1 MANFA
6 VLSGDI
12 VFNVIVADT
21 LADAEIGTQSV
32 CIEIPEGSSAGI
44 GDTWDESSKSW
55 IFQIHTPPLIVDGE
69 FQV

>member
-12 VFNVIVADT
+12 VSNVIVADT
-21 LADAEIGTQSV
+21 IENAEIATYSV

-44 GDTWDESSKSW
+44 GDTWDGKNFIPAPNEGKLEE
-55 IFQIHTPPLIVDGE
+55 TPTQTVK
-69 FQV
+69 